1 MTTSQVSIEA
11 VASTRRTGL
20 AIGVAA
26 AAVVLVISVAI
37 GLPFAHTLGA
47 TCLALA
53 IGTLTG
59 GFGFAV
65 SWGRSRYGY

>member
-1 MTTSQVSIEA
+1 MEA
-11 VASTRRTGL
+11 ISGTRRTGL
-20 AIGVAA
+20 AIAA
-26 AAVVLVISVAI
+26 AAAAIVLVISVAI

-47 TCLALA
+47 TGLALA

-65 SWGRSRYGY
+65 SWGRSHYGY

>member
-1 MTTSQVSIEA
+1 MITTPVSMEA

-20 AIGVAA
+20 AIAA
-26 AAVVLVISVAI
+26 ASAVVALVTSVAI
-37 GLPFAHTLGA
+37 GLPLAHVLGA
-47 TCLALA
+47 TGLVLA
-53 IGTLTG
+53 IGALTG